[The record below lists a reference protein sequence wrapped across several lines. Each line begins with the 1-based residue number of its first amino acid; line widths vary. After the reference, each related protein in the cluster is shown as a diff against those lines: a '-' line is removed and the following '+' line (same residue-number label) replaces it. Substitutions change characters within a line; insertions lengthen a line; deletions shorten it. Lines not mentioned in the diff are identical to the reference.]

1 MPFVFDFAYETQTN
15 FSVLFC
21 ALWIPYPISSCERK
35 RLINIKRDYLSFDFI
50 MIILVCA
57 LAVFGIIVI
66 GSATH
71 ITANGPSR
79 EYTYQQIWFATG
91 LILMLLSAFI
101 DYHFIARFYIP
112 LYLLNISLLVLVLI
126 LGRNEEGVSRWI
138 RIGGATIQPSE
149 FAKIFMIIYLAKFI
163 DKKNE
168 SVNNVLVLLFLLFTC
183 AVPTI
188 LIMIQPSLSASLVL
202 PVLTIAILFVG
213 GLSYK
218 YFIGAAVVFGPLL
231 GLLYFD
237 LSRDNP
243 WLLQHIYK
251 IPFMRSYW
259 IEDRIIPLLN
269 PDPTSTT
276 LEQTQQSISAI
287 GSGQLYGKGLYN
299 GTINQLSYLP
309 ANHNDFIFSVIGEE
323 LGFAG
328 CVAVLCIMFIIILK
342 CTIIAQKATDTLGR
356 LIASGVA
363 VLLAFQT
370 FVNVGVAT
378 GIMPNT
384 GIPFPFV
391 SSGGSAM
398 WITMI
403 AVGLAIN
410 VGMTK
415 PKSIFEG

>member
-1 MPFVFDFAYETQTN
+1 M
-15 FSVLFC
+15 VL
-21 ALWIPYPISSCERK
+21 
-35 RLINIKRDYLSFDFI
+35 
-50 MIILVCA
+50 LVCA
-57 LAVFGIIVI
+57 LAVFGIVVI

-71 ITANGPSR
+71 IAANGPSR

-91 LILMLLSAFI
+91 LVLMLLAAFI

-112 LYLLNISLLVLVLI
+112 LYLLNLLLLVLVLV
-126 LGRNEEGVSRWI
+126 LGRNEDGVSRWI
-138 RIGGATIQPSE
+138 KIGGATIQPSE
-149 FAKIFMIIYLAKFI
+149 FAKIFMIIYMSKFI

-168 SVNNVLVLLFLLFTC
+168 SINNVFILALLLFSSV
-183 AVPTI
+183 VPTV

-202 PVLTIAILFVG
+202 PVLTIVVLFVG

-218 YFIGAAVVFGPLL
+218 YFIGAALVFGPLL
-231 GLLYFD
+231 GFVYYD
-237 LSRDNP
+237 LRREDP
-243 WLLQHIYK
+243 WLLQYLYK
-251 IPFMRSYW
+251 IPFMKSYW
-259 IEDRIIPLLN
+259 IEDRIIPMIN
-269 PDPTSTT
+269 PSPNDAN
-276 LEQTQQSISAI
+276 LEQTLQSISAI
-287 GSGQLYGKGLYN
+287 GSGQFYGKGLYN

-323 LGFAG
+323 FGFIG
-328 CVAVLCIMFIIILK
+328 CAAVLCIMFLIIMK
-342 CTIIAQKATDTLGR
+342 CTIIAQKSTDMLGR
-356 LIASGVA
+356 LIAAGVA
-363 VLLAFQT
+363 ALLAFQT

-410 VGMTK
+410 VGMSK